1 MAKAAV
7 MTGIDQP
14 LEIREDIEVE
24 SPHAGEIKVR
34 MSASGV
40 CHSDLSMQN
49 GTMMAATP
57 IVLGHEGAG
66 VVEEVGEGV
75 TSVKPGDHVVISWVP
90 QCGDC
95 FFCNRD
101 QGYLCENANAA
112 LASGGLLDGTTRMTS
127 QGSPLFQMAAS
138 GTFSEVTIIPAIG
151 AVKVPDDLDMRI
163 AALIGCGVLTGTGAA
178 LNTANIRKGD
188 VVAVVGCGGV
198 GLNVIQG
205 ARIAGAG
212 EIIAVDMNETKLQM
226 AKEFG
231 ATATV
236 NASQTDAVSQVME
249 MTGQRGADVAF
260 EVIGLQQTID
270 QTITMVRR
278 GGQAILVGVPKM
290 DAMVS
295 VPAFFG
301 VVLAEKT
308 IKGCWYGS
316 SNVQKDVPKLIE
328 LYKSGELKLDE
339 LISRTIS
346 IEDVNEAFE
355 AMKTGEVARSV
366 IQYGAPS
373 AGGQGAGA
381 EAGQTAG

>member
-1 MAKAAV
+1 MARAAV

-14 LEIREDIEVE
+14 LEIRDDIEVE
-24 SPHAGEIKVR
+24 APRAGELKVR

-75 TSVKPGDHVVISWVP
+75 TGFAPGDSVIISWVP

-112 LASGGLLDGTTRMTS
+112 LATGGLLDGTTRMTS

-138 GTFSEVTIIPAIG
+138 GTFSETTIIPAIG
-151 AVKVPDDLDMRI
+151 AVKIPGDIDMRV

-178 LNTANIRKGD
+178 MNTANIRKGD
-188 VVAVVGCGGV
+188 TVAVVGCGGV

-236 NASQTDAVSQVME
+236 NASQSDPVSQVME

-270 QTITMVRR
+270 QTITMTRR

-290 DAMVS
+290 DAMVQ

-328 LYKSGELKLDE
+328 LYKSGQLKLDE

-346 IEDVNEAFE
+346 IDEVNEAFD

-366 IQYGAPS
+366 IQY
-373 AGGQGAGA
+373 
-381 EAGQTAG
+381 

>member
-1 MAKAAV
+1 MSKAAV

-14 LEIREDIEVE
+14 LEIRDDVEVE
-24 SPHAGEIKVR
+24 TPHANEVKVR
-34 MSASGV
+34 MGASGV

-49 GTMMAATP
+49 GTMMAVPP

-66 VVEEVGEGV
+66 VIEEVGEGV
-75 TSVKPGDHVVISWVP
+75 TDVKPGDHVVISWVP

-95 FFCNRD
+95 FFCSRD
-101 QGYLCENANAA
+101 QGYLCEGANAA

-127 QGSPLFQMAAS
+127 QGAPLSQMAAS
-138 GTFSEVTIIPAIG
+138 GTFGEVTIVPASG
-151 AVKVPDDLDMRI
+151 VVKIPDDIDMKV

-188 VVAVVGCGGV
+188 TVAVVGCGGV

-236 NASQTDAVSQVME
+236 NASQGDPVSQVMS
-249 MTGQRGADVAF
+249 MTAQRGADVAF

-270 QTITMVRR
+270 QTITMTRR

-290 DAMVS
+290 DVMITL
-295 VPAFFG
+295 PAFFG

-316 SNVQKDVPKLIE
+316 SNVQKDVPKLID
-328 LYKSGELKLDE
+328 LYKKGELKLDE
-339 LISRTIS
+339 LISREITL
-346 IEDVNEAFE
+346 EEVNEAFD

-366 IQYGAPS
+366 ISYS
-373 AGGQGAGA
+373 
-381 EAGQTAG
+381 

>member
-24 SPHAGEIKVR
+24 APHAGEIKVR

-75 TSVKPGDHVVISWVP
+75 TSVKPGDKVVISWVP
-90 QCGDC
+90 QCGEC
-95 FFCNRD
+95 FFCSKG
-101 QGYLCENANAA
+101 QGYLCERASAA
-112 LASGGLLDGTTRMTS
+112 LATGGLLDGTTRMTS

-138 GTFSEVTIIPAIG
+138 GTFSEVTIVPEIG
-151 AVKVPDDLDMRI
+151 AVKIDGDIDMRV
-163 AALIGCGVLTGTGAA
+163 AALIGCGVLTGVGAA
-178 LNTANIRKGD
+178 MNTANIQKGD
-188 VVAVVGCGGV
+188 TVAVVGCGGV

-236 NASQTDAVSQVME
+236 NASQTDPVSQVMA
-249 MTGQRGADVAF
+249 MTGERGADVAL

-270 QTITMVRR
+270 QTITMTRR
-278 GGQAILVGVPKM
+278 GGQAILVGVPRM
-290 DAMVS
+290 DVMVQL
-295 VPAFFG
+295 PAFFG

-316 SNVQKDVPKLIE
+316 SNVQKDVPKLIK

-339 LISRTIS
+339 LISRTIKVD
-346 IEDVNEAFE
+346 EVNEAFD

-366 IQYGAPS
+366 ISY
-373 AGGQGAGA
+373 
-381 EAGQTAG
+381 E

>member
-7 MTGIDQP
+7 LTGLNEP
-14 LEIREDIEVE
+14 LVIRTDVEVE
-24 SPHAGEIKVR
+24 APRNGEVKLR

-49 GTMMAATP
+49 GTMMAACP

-66 VVEEVGEGV
+66 IVEEVGEGV
-75 TSVKPGDHVVISWVP
+75 TTVKPGDHVVISWVP

-95 FFCNRD
+95 FFCTRD

-127 QGSPLFQMAAS
+127 EGKPLSQMAAS
-138 GTFSEVTIIPAIG
+138 GTFSEVTIVPEIG
-151 AVKVPDDLDMRI
+151 CVKVPDDLDMRV

-178 LNTANIRKGD
+178 LNTATIRKGD
-188 VVAVVGCGGV
+188 TVAVIGCGGV

-212 EIIAVDMNETKLQM
+212 EIIAIDMNETKLQM

-231 ATATV
+231 ATATI
-236 NASQTDAVSQVME
+236 NASQSEPVSQVMG
-249 MTGQRGADVAF
+249 MTSQRGADVAF
-260 EVIGLQQTID
+260 EVIGLQKTID
-270 QTITMVRR
+270 QTITMTRR

-290 DAMVS
+290 DAMVTL
-295 VPAFFG
+295 PAFFG
-301 VVLAEKT
+301 LVLSEKT

-316 SNVQKDVPKLIE
+316 SNVQKDVPKLVE

-339 LISRTIS
+339 LISRTITL
-346 IEDVNEAFE
+346 EEVNEAFE
-355 AMKTGEVARSV
+355 AMKTGEVARTV
-366 IQYGAPS
+366 ISY
-373 AGGQGAGA
+373 
-381 EAGQTAG
+381 T